1 MHPHATERRRLL
13 EALGE
18 AGGLCAARTVEM
30 SSGDVILCT
39 REAGHYDPDD
49 LPGWKRGKSDG
60 TPGGW
65 HLASGAIWSGA
76 GAACYP
82 HTTA

>member
-1 MHPHATERRRLL
+1 M
-13 EALGE
+13 
-18 AGGLCAARTVEM
+18 EM

-49 LPGWKRGKSDG
+49 LPEWKRGRSDG
-60 TPGGW
+60 TPDGW
-65 HLASGAIWSGA
+65 HLADGSIWSDA

-82 HTTA
+82 HTDVCTTTGL